1 MKITSRTLIL
11 AILILIVLLLSCHL
25 TNWWQGDSE
34 GNSND
39 KFRNIGFRLNTGGNI
54 PKDLPLKYNEI
65 YYYNDPLK
73 IPCDSGYNN
82 IDGKNGNHAQIP
94 CSLRKKCLS
103 SIPSIS
109 FEDEGLFYK
118 YIYEMAGREVLNRS
132 IDDIMKK

>member
-1 MKITSRTLIL
+1 MKITSKTLIL

-25 TNWWQGDSE
+25 TNWWLGGGVD
-34 GNSND
+34 SND
-39 KFRNIGFRLNTGGNI
+39 KFRNIRFGMDTGGSE
-54 PKDLPLKYNEI
+54 LPLKYNEI

-73 IPCDSGYNN
+73 IPCESRDSNG
-82 IDGKNGNHAQIP
+82 DGNHAQIP

-103 SIPSIS
+103 TTGGPIS